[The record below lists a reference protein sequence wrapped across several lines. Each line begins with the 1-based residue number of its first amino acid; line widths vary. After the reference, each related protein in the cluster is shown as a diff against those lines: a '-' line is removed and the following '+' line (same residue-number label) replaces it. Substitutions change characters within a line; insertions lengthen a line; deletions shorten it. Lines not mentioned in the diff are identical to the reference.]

1 MHILDC
7 YSLNCG
13 LKIKEPFLMEK
24 FFPLDVDKYIT
35 IDNFAQFP
43 SREYDYWADVVRG
56 LSAILSQNGISILQ
70 VGNCDSPLANT
81 YDLRGQASIAQS
93 AYIIKGSMLHLT
105 VDGFSQHLANKY
117 GVNLVCL
124 YSDSPP
130 ENSGPFDHNA
140 DKCKLLKPELE
151 VNNYSYSAEEDPK
164 TINSIKPEDVINSVC
179 ELLDLGN
186 SYAFKTKT
194 IGTDYNAKSVEF
206 VPKGNAID
214 TASLSIDSLIVRM
227 DLAFDEQVLHQQLL
241 HSKCSIITDKPI
253 NLNLLKTFRSRIS
266 QFVYLVGDNDS
277 KQYVESIFSS
287 GIQCLLMSE
296 KSGEELEALKFKY
309 LDFGKIHDRS
319 PKKKPEDLEDTKNLF
334 YRSNKYIIYEG
345 RVYYSVAGIR
355 AQNPVDMVGSDMFQ
369 KVIDHED
376 FWRDRENFYIV
387 EKN

>member
-1 MHILDC
+1 L
-7 YSLNCG
+7 LN
-13 LKIKEPFLMEK
+13 
-24 FFPLDVDKYIT
+24 
-35 IDNFAQFP
+35 
-43 SREYDYWADVVRG
+43 
-56 LSAILSQNGISILQ
+56 
-70 VGNCDSPLANT
+70 
-81 YDLRGQASIAQS
+81 
-93 AYIIKGSMLHLT
+93 
-105 VDGFSQHLANKY
+105 
-117 GVNLVCL
+117 
-124 YSDSPP
+124 
-130 ENSGPFDHNA
+130 
-140 DKCKLLKPELE
+140 
-151 VNNYSYSAEEDPK
+151 
-164 TINSIKPEDVINSVC
+164 
-179 ELLDLGN
+179 LGN

-319 PKKKPEDLEDTKNLF
+319 PKKKPEDLKDTKNLF